1 MNGSMPVT
9 PQPSVLNPPGMPR
22 IVRATKFG
30 AAGDDMKRR

>member
-1 MNGSMPVT
+1 MNGSMPIT
-9 PQPSVLNPPGMPR
+9 PEPSVLNPPGMLR